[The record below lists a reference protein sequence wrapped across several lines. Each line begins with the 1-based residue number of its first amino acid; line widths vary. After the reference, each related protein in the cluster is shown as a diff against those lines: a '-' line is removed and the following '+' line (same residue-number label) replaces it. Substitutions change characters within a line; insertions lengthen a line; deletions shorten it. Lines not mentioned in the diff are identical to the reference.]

1 MAVTER
7 LRARALQV
15 LAKDESEPVP
25 SPCQSICSMDAK
37 DGLCLGCLRTLQEI
51 AQWSQASQVQ
61 RVKFGSRFSHVAVA
75 IDGLFAPLVTPSG

>member
-61 RVKFGSRFSHVAVA
+61 RRQIWQQIQSRCSRY
-75 IDGLFAPLVTPSG
+75 